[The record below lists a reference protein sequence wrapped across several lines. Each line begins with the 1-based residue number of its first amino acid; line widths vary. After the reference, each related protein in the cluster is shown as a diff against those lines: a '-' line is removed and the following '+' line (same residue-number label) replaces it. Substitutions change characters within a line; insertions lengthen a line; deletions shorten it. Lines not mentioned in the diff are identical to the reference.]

1 MWNREGTI
9 HYLVDPICITIHDTG
24 SNTYH
29 DTLLFR
35 IGDAWQGV
43 SACFFVFWCCISF
56 EYHRFYKLLCLGG
69 ASYTILSVING
80 YAKAFPYHWL
90 SSNWLCKRNLTVI
103 SHFNKVCFGFHWYR
117 LKCLTCCV
125 QIILEWALSVSSF
138 NGYVYRSIYR
148 QIECLDI
155 SFVIIS

>member
-1 MWNREGTI
+1 MGQFTTQLIRYVSQYMTQ
-9 HYLVDPICITIHDTG
+9 DPIHIMILCFSGQMMPDKVFLNVFLYFDVVFHLNITDFT
-24 SNTYH
+24 NY
-29 DTLLFR
+29 F
-35 IGDAWQGV
+35 
-43 SACFFVFWCCISF
+43 
-56 EYHRFYKLLCLGG
+56 CLVG

-80 YAKAFPYHWL
+80 YAKALPYHWL

>member
-1 MWNREGTI
+1 MYHNTWHRIQYISWYFAFQDRWCLTRCFWMFFCI
-9 HYLVDPICITIHDTG
+9 LMLYFIWISQICLV
-24 SNTYH
+24 
-29 DTLLFR
+29 
-35 IGDAWQGV
+35 
-43 SACFFVFWCCISF
+43 
-56 EYHRFYKLLCLGG
+56 G

-80 YAKAFPYHWL
+80 YAKALPYHWL